1 MCFLIV
7 EVHRVI
13 LFFFFSLILLNKA
26 NTSNVFDLNTTKYL
40 LNKVGKNMNE
50 DNLFQ
55 ILAFVFNFD
64 GVDVES

>member
-13 LFFFFSLILLNKA
+13 LFFSLILLNKA
-26 NTSNVFDLNTTKYL
+26 NTSNVFDLNTTKY
-40 LNKVGKNMNE
+40 GKNMNE